1 MILHFAMP
9 EMNGA
14 EFARQ
19 TRAKR
24 PNLPTPFVTG
34 FIDRMALAGI
44 DDAYIVRKLFVPD
57 ELSRKVRVALMV
69 GNPAKIAG
77 LAPKTNCGYGLRL
90 GAVGHPG
97 GSVGFADRK
106 LRPRPRRG
114 SPRTRDR
121 SLIARDP
128 GTNSLSRD

>member
-44 DDAYIVRKLFVPD
+44 DDACIVRKLFAPD
-57 ELSRKVRVALMV
+57 ELSRKVRVALMA
-69 GNPAKIAG
+69 GISAKIAR
-77 LAPKTNCGYGLRL
+77 LAPKTN
-90 GAVGHPG
+90 
-97 GSVGFADRK
+97 
-106 LRPRPRRG
+106 
-114 SPRTRDR
+114 
-121 SLIARDP
+121 
-128 GTNSLSRD
+128 